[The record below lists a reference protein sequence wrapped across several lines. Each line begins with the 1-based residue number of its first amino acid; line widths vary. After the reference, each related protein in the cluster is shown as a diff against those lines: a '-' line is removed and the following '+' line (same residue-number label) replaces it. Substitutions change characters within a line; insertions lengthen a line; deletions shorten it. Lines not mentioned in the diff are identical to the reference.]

1 MSQPD
6 PHVASPAWRWYLI
19 WLGFLALGLLIT
31 GRLTHLH
38 LFEYEFL
45 RQQSDVRTLRT
56 QAIPASRGMITDRHG
71 EPLAISS
78 PVATLWANPRHLPQD
93 QQDLQRLA
101 LALGEDPAA
110 FIERIQR
117 LVRRE
122 FIYLRRQVTP
132 DFAEQVLA
140 LDLPGVYVMDEYRR
154 YYPTGEVAA
163 HLVGFTNVDD
173 QGQEGLELAWNHRLT
188 ATPGRQR
195 VLQDLRGRTI
205 RHLETLQEPAPGQD
219 LVLSLDL
226 RLQYIAY
233 RELKAAVE
241 QHQAVS
247 GSMIVLDAQT
257 GEVLVMVNQ
266 PAFNPNNRAH
276 LDIGR
281 LRNRALV
288 DLIEPGSVIK
298 PLSLAVALQSG
309 QFTAEDEIDASPGVL
324 RLAGQTIRDFRNY
337 GMMTPEQ
344 ILTRSSN
351 VAIARMILQLP
362 DEMLV
367 QFYDAMGFGR
377 ATGTGFPGEASGVL
391 PASFGISRISRA
403 TLSYGYGLSA
413 TLGQLAQAYMILAD
427 EGRLHPLS
435 LLRVEE
441 VRTEQVIDPEVAR
454 SILTMMESVT
464 LPGGTGTRAA
474 IPGYRV
480 AGKTGTVHKL
490 GVAGYGSGDYIATFA
505 GIAPLTN
512 PRLVAVIMIDSPQG
526 QEYFGGE
533 VAAPV
538 FSRVI
543 GQALRLLDIPPDDP
557 DYFEPSP

>member
-1 MSQPD
+1 MSQPVTS
-6 PHVASPAWRWYLI
+6 VASSAWRWYLM
-19 WLGFLALGLLIT
+19 WFGFLALALLLF
-31 GRLTHLH
+31 GRLTQLH

-45 RQQSDVRTLRT
+45 RHQSDVRTLRT
-56 QAIPASRGMITDRHG
+56 QAMPASRGMITDRHG

-78 PVATLWANPRHLPQD
+78 PVATLWANPRHLPQS
-93 QQDLQRLA
+93 QEDLQRLA
-101 LALGEDPAA
+101 LALGEDPQA
-110 FIERIQR
+110 FIERVQR

-154 YYPTGEVAA
+154 YYPTGEVTA
-163 HLVGFTNVDD
+163 HLVGFTNIDD

-219 LVLSLDL
+219 LMLSLDL
-226 RLQYIAY
+226 RLQYLAY

-266 PAFNPNNRAH
+266 PAFNPNNRGH
-276 LDIGR
+276 LDVGR

-309 QFTAEDEIDASPGVL
+309 QFSAEDEIDASPGVL
-324 RLAGQTIRDFRNY
+324 HLAGQTIRDFRNY

-391 PASFGISRISRA
+391 PGSFGISRIKRA

-413 TLGQLAQAYMILAD
+413 SLGQLAQAYMILAD

-435 LLRVEE
+435 LLRVDQ
-441 VRTEQVIDPEVAR
+441 VHTEQVLDPEIAR
-454 SILTMMESVT
+454 SVLNMMESVT

-557 DYFEPSP
+557 DYFDR